1 MNGLKKWLWIVLIIF
16 LLLNVPAI
24 YSRFTT
30 EWDNNTYEMIVPND
44 EIKELVDNDPTL
56 KEDHVYDELRKAGLE
71 SVSVEP
77 ETLKSLEENGQLSI
91 ISKEAMAEKMLFDHI
106 DVNGNREFKKNGI
119 FVYIDPDSTYL
130 SSIQKVFEDIKEVK
144 VDDRTFYFI
153 PGDSKKLD
161 DIPLGF
167 NEDVIQKLKSHD
179 FKVVPR
185 ISNEIDENNKFVID
199 QVTSMKDD
207 KSKSFLFLGDEVL
220 GFPNGK
226 AIANWSTKFKENGYS
241 VLGIEFADQ
250 KGFASVAHTF
260 DYNVIRLHSI
270 NLDDQ
275 SNVASVDRVVRAVK
289 ERNIRAIYMHL
300 KTGEP
305 KDVLKDTTSF
315 LTDVHEKMPGKFHAG
330 IAEPFKHINTP
341 FWSKAVALLAG
352 VLFATLAAFVVFNKR
367 WAFVIGGIGLIGAI
381 VALFTNSHL
390 LAQVFALVIAVI
402 TPVFAIVPKKEIRSF
417 KDIILSYL
425 RAAIISLIGIF
436 IVVSI
441 LNGNEYLVK
450 IQMFRGVKLL
460 YILPILFMV
469 VYALWGNIKKL
480 LVTNIRYWHVA
491 VLIVLAGVAYY
502 YLSRTG
508 NEGSVSSIELKIRQ
522 LIEETLYVRPRTK
535 EFLIGFPI
543 YLLGLHIMRL
553 NKKVGLFFLIPGVIG
568 FLSLVNTFTH
578 LHIPLYVSLLRSAYS
593 LVLGFIVGVIFIVV
607 FSFIYK
613 YIRTVFK
620 LRWK

>member
-1 MNGLKKWLWIVLIIF
+1 M
-16 LLLNVPAI
+16 P
-24 YSRFTT
+24 
-30 EWDNNTYEMIVPND
+30 
-44 EIKELVDNDPTL
+44 
-56 KEDHVYDELRKAGLE
+56 
-71 SVSVEP
+71 
-77 ETLKSLEENGQLSI
+77 
-91 ISKEAMAEKMLFDHI
+91 LF
-106 DVNGNREFKKNGI
+106 
-119 FVYIDPDSTYL
+119 
-130 SSIQKVFEDIKEVK
+130 
-144 VDDRTFYFI
+144 
-153 PGDSKKLD
+153 
-161 DIPLGF
+161 
-167 NEDVIQKLKSHD
+167 
-179 FKVVPR
+179 
-185 ISNEIDENNKFVID
+185 
-199 QVTSMKDD
+199 
-207 KSKSFLFLGDEVL
+207 
-220 GFPNGK
+220 
-226 AIANWSTKFKENGYS
+226 
-241 VLGIEFADQ
+241 
-250 KGFASVAHTF
+250 
-260 DYNVIRLHSI
+260 
-270 NLDDQ
+270 
-275 SNVASVDRVVRAVK
+275 
-289 ERNIRAIYMHL
+289 
-300 KTGEP
+300 
-305 KDVLKDTTSF
+305 
-315 LTDVHEKMPGKFHAG
+315 
-330 IAEPFKHINTP
+330 
-341 FWSKAVALLAG
+341 
-352 VLFATLAAFVVFNKR
+352 
-367 WAFVIGGIGLIGAI
+367 
-381 VALFTNSHL
+381 
-390 LAQVFALVIAVI
+390 

-553 NKKVGLFFLIPGVIG
+553 NKKSVCFFLIPGVIG